1 MKKFVRAEFWRLLL
15 LLDDGVP
22 SNFPWPNSAKS
33 GLGPLGSLS
42 ACNRQVFGTGNL
54 TCCATTEYSTRPT
67 GAWWCRRNTSRW
79 VPGQVMAAGEKNMYS
94 LLLVQVSCKYGV
106 LGTLAGITH

>member
-54 TCCATTEYSTRPT
+54 TCCATTEHSR
-67 GAWWCRRNTSRW
+67 CTSAVHDPLELR
-79 VPGQVMAAGEKNMYS
+79 GAGETEANGY
-94 LLLVQVSCKYGV
+94 
-106 LGTLAGITH
+106 LARLWLHVRK